1 MNKIVGAIDFE
12 EVEMK
17 LRKQQVEVMRVYVK
31 EVLLNEV
38 WNFLHN
44 FE

>member
-17 LRKQQVEVMRVYVK
+17 LRKQQVEVMGSGSPPVGD
-31 EVLLNEV
+31 
-38 WNFLHN
+38 
-44 FE
+44 